1 MTLTTRIERTLSEGE
16 LDLLVASSVENVF
29 YSAQMYSVAT
39 AGLGE
44 AAFSLWSADAGG
56 PYLVMPAREMSS
68 LFDMGADPAGVYPYG
83 ATNIYTGE
91 SLSDLDREIRDLQES
106 GSFDDPV
113 DALNTAIDE
122 LADGDRIAIEKAGF
136 DPTSYAQLEGGLEEY
151 RIEEA
156 TEHFHDLRKI
166 KTDEEKQRLRQAAE
180 ITATSMEE
188 AMETLEPGM
197 SERELAN
204 EWRARVCEKGGQPID
219 GFLTVGFGSRTAY
232 THPLPGDREIRDGD
246 LVRWDGGCRYEQ
258 YCSDIGRTFAFGSVD
273 DDDIRKYEAL
283 YSGLEASLSEFGSG
297 VETDVVF
304 ESGVD
309 AVRSSG
315 VDALS
320 EFEPF
325 HLGHGIGVE
334 IYDPPTIVTDAG
346 TLESGMVMCVEPPY
360 NELGNG
366 GFLIEDEVVVTD
378 NGYEKLTDAPETL
391 PVIE

>member
-1 MTLTTRIERTLSEGE
+1 MSLSSRITQLLSDEN

-68 LFDMGADPAGVYPYG
+68 LVDMGADPEDVYPYG

-91 SLSDLDREIRDLQES
+91 SLSEVDREILARQES
-106 GSFDDPV
+106 GSFDDPI
-113 DALNTAIDE
+113 DALTTAIDD
-122 LADGDRIAIEKAGF
+122 LADGDRIAVETHGF
-136 DPTSYAQLEGGLEEY
+136 DPTSYSQLESDLEAYHVED
-151 RIEEA
+151 A
-156 TEHFHDLRKI
+156 KGHFHTLRKR
-166 KTDEEKQRLRQAAE
+166 KTDEERRRLRKAAE
-180 ITATSMEE
+180 ITATAMEE

-197 SERELAN
+197 TERELAN
-204 EWRARVCEKGGQPID
+204 EWRARVSEKGGHPID

-232 THPLPGDREIRDGD
+232 THPLPGDREIQEGD

-258 YCSDIGRTFAFGSVD
+258 YCSDIGRTFAFRSAD
-273 DDDIRKYEAL
+273 DDDVRKYEAL
-283 YSGLEASLSEFGSG
+283 YAGLEASLSEFGDG
-297 VETDVVF
+297 VATGTVF
-304 ESGVD
+304 DAGVA

-315 VDALS
+315 VDELEA
-320 EFEPF
+320 FDPF

-346 TLESGMVMCVEPPY
+346 TLEQGMVMCVEPPY
-360 NELGNG
+360 NELGSG
-366 GFLIEDEVVVTD
+366 GFLIEDEVVVTED
-378 NGYEKLTDAPETL
+378 GYETLTDAPETL
-391 PVIE
+391 PIIE